1 MVEFPFCVGVADMGD
16 GVQKSLA
23 CYCKKT
29 DICLAVGLI
38 GSCIHG
44 LMMVK
49 SGIPDGIL
57 MRGFNGLWL

>member
-1 MVEFPFCVGVADMGD
+1 MGD